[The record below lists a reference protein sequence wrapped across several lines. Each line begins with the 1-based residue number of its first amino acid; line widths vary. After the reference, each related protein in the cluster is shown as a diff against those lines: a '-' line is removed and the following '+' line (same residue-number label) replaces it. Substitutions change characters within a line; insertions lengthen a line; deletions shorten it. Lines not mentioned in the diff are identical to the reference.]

1 MTQQRSSAIISAALL
16 VVAAGT
22 WAHADVLCKNKKG
35 VLASRTTCKSKETQI
50 DPAALGLI
58 GPKGDKG
65 DKGDAGLGLIGPKG
79 DKGDKGDAGPGARWA
94 LVSGDGAIVAQSGG
108 ITVDHPN
115 PGEYY
120 VGFGSSLEGKTLAVT
135 MACLDVTCDWSGAPQ
150 ANICGAAPAGG
161 DCAPAF
167 DDTAHVGVFIQN
179 TTQTALENES
189 FHIAVF

>member
-1 MTQQRSSAIISAALL
+1 MRQRSSTIVSAALL
-16 VVAAGT
+16 VVATGT

-35 VLASRTTCKSKETQI
+35 VLASRTSCKGKETPVE
-50 DPAALGLI
+50 PAALGLT

-65 DKGDAGLGLIGPKG
+65 DKGDA
-79 DKGDKGDAGPGARWA
+79 APGARWA
-94 LVSGDGAIVAQSGG
+94 LVGGDGVIIAQSGG

-120 VGFGSSLEGKTLAVT
+120 VGFGSSLEGKALAVT
-135 MACLDVTCDWSGAPQ
+135 MACLDVVCDWSGAPQ
-150 ANICGAAPAGG
+150 ANICGPAPAGG

-179 TTQTALENES
+179 TTQTALQNAG
-189 FHIAVF
+189 FHIAIF